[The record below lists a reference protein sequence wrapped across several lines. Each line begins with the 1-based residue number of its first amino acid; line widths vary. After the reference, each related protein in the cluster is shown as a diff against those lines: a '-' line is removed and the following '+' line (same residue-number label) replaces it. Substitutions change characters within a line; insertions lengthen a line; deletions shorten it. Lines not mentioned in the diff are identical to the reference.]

1 MINNIGMI
9 HKIDLKKIA
18 EGFRISEQTLK
29 DFLNDGRVMGR
40 LGEFIRVEMRKS
52 NRASSE
58 GSPYDIND
66 EENGREEIRA
76 ISKTIS
82 FASSKEV
89 GSGRKVTKEGF
100 KNKMDSVDLFVGV
113 DYRNL
118 SEIIFHEITKET
130 VYEMEEKGIMRKNK
144 SVNAKKLFSFINK

>member
-1 MINNIGMI
+1 MK
-9 HKIDLKKIA
+9 HKIDLDKVA
-18 EGFRISEQTLK
+18 EGFGISEESVK
-29 DFLNDGRVMGR
+29 DFLNDGRVIGR
-40 LGEFIRVEMRKS
+40 LGEFIRTEMRKS

-66 EENGREEIRA
+66 DENGREEIRA

-89 GSGRKVTKEGF
+89 GSGRKVTEEGF
-100 KNKMDSVDLFVGV
+100 KKKMESVDIFVGV

-118 SEIIFHEITKET
+118 SEIEFYEITKEA
-130 VYEMEEKGIMRKNK
+130 VYEMEQEGIMRKNK
-144 SVNAKKLFSFINK
+144 SVSAKKFFLFIGQK

>member
-1 MINNIGMI
+1 MK
-9 HKIDLKKIA
+9 HKIDLNKVA
-18 EGFRISEQTLK
+18 EGFGISEESLK
-29 DFLNDGRVMGR
+29 NFLNDGRVMGR

-66 EENGREEIRA
+66 DENGREEIRA

-89 GSGRKVTKEGF
+89 GSGRKVTEEGF
-100 KNKMDSVDLFVGV
+100 KKKMESVDIFVGV

-118 SEIIFHEITKET
+118 SEIEFHEITKET
-130 VYEMEEKGIMRKNK
+130 VYEMEQKGIMRKNK
-144 SVNAKKLFSFINK
+144 SVDAKKFFSFISQK